1 MRICVLH
8 NHFYRSSGSA
18 IVIRRIFEAYPAHA
32 AEFSFIG
39 CGHSQPHAHMT
50 EEDLDW
56 IPKDSYRQFRLMSLG
71 PDVLPEIG
79 RFAAWLKR
87 NKFSL
92 VHTHHRRLAAI
103 AHAVSPY
110 TGVPVLY
117 TAHNI
122 FRRAL
127 WFKLLAPRWT
137 TGVSPSVVAYLR
149 RSTSSLSPSL
159 IWNPYRFEETSLSNR
174 HPNPAVAMAVGRLEP
189 VKGHWQLIQAWE
201 ILRNRGIDARL
212 DIFGEGYLR
221 AELEREVA
229 ARKLQDRI
237 DFKGYR
243 SNLEREYA
251 GHAFNLLGSRHEGFP
266 NTVVEAAA
274 QGVPTLL
281 TDVDGSRD
289 TLPPNLALPNGVP
302 FGDVVRLAD
311 ALALW
316 FQAPEKVA
324 ADGLR
329 FYQHLS
335 KLCAPQEVVRQY
347 ASTYAEIC
355 RQETGEW
362 VEVA

>member
-18 IVIRRIFEAYPAHA
+18 IVIRRIFDAFPAHA
-32 AEFSFIG
+32 AEFSFVG
-39 CGHSQPHAHMT
+39 CGHSQPAHMT
-50 EEDLDW
+50 EEDISW
-56 IPKDSYRQFRLMSLG
+56 IPKESYHRFKLMSLG
-71 PDVLPEIG
+71 PGLLWEIA
-79 RFAAWLKR
+79 RFAVWLKE

-103 AHAVSPY
+103 AHAISPY

-127 WFKLLAPRWT
+127 WFKLLAPRRT
-137 TGVSPSVVAYLR
+137 TGVSPSVVEYLR
-149 RSTSSLSPSL
+149 RSTFSLSPSL
-159 IWNPYRFEETSLSNR
+159 IWNPYTFEEASLGER
-174 HPNPAVAMAVGRLEP
+174 HPNYTVAMTVGRLEP
-189 VKGHWQLIQAWE
+189 VKGHRQLIQAWE
-201 ILRNRGIDARL
+201 ILRNRGIDAHL
-212 DIFGEGYLR
+212 EIFGEGYLR

-229 ARKLQDRI
+229 ARKLQDRVI
-237 DFKGYR
+237 FRGYCAD
-243 SNLEREYA
+243 LETEYA
-251 GHAFNLLGSRHEGFP
+251 GHAFNVLVSRHEGFP
-266 NTVVEAAA
+266 NTVIEAAA
-274 QGVPTLL
+274 HGVPTLL

-289 TLPPNLALPNGVP
+289 TLPPNLALPNSIP
-302 FGDVVRLAD
+302 FGDTSRLAD
-311 ALALW
+311 ALCVW
-316 FQAPEKVA
+316 FQSPEKLA

-355 RQETGEW
+355 RQEATDL